1 MVSLFAK
8 KASGSIFPKNT
19 LGKSPKKAPKK
30 KK

>member
-19 LGKSPKKAPKK
+19 LGKSPRKASRNK
-30 KK
+30 

>member
-19 LGKSPKKAPKK
+19 LGKSPKKTARSK
-30 KK
+30 

>member
-19 LGKSPKKAPKK
+19 LGKSPKKAARK
-30 KK
+30 